1 MTVGVYGEA
10 DPAFGAVREVFE
22 ASFADGQNLGAS
34 VAVFVDGRPVVEL
47 WGGIADAK
55 TGSPWD
61 RDTLCVTFSCTKAVT
76 ATAALRV
83 ATDLGISV
91 EKPVVDW
98 WPEYGRAEKDSTT
111 LADFLTHSAGL
122 PILQQPVSAA
132 EAAEPGFVAGLLAA
146 QTPLWE
152 PGTRHGYHA
161 LTYGWLLG
169 EFVRRHTDSTIGDYI
184 RTQLGPELHVGVPAA
199 LLEKIA
205 RLSFPP
211 ADEQAWTGDPDPVS
225 PEAARRMMH
234 AFRDPESL
242 AIRSTANPR
251 ASYNNP
257 EVLTGGWPA
266 TGLVT
271 TARAL
276 ATHYRDLLAGD
287 LLPLPVLNDAI
298 RERVRG
304 TDEVLLSASAYGLGY
319 ALPAENLIV
328 PVAARPTVFGHA
340 GAGGS
345 IGLADPEH
353 RVAFAFIP
361 NLRRDWLSGDRRA
374 YQLLEAVYA
383 AL

>member
-1 MTVGVYGEA
+1 MTVGVYGEV

-34 VAVFVDGRPVVEL
+34 VAVFMDGRPVVEL

-55 TGSPWD
+55 SGRRWEQ
-61 RDTLCVTFSCTKAVT
+61 DTLCVTFSCTKAVT

-98 WPEYGRAEKDSTT
+98 WPEYGRADKDSTT

-122 PILQQPVSAA
+122 PILEQPVSPA
-132 EAAEPGFVAGLLAA
+132 EAAEPGFVADLLAA
-146 QTPLWE
+146 QSPLWE

-169 EFVRRHTDSTIGDYI
+169 EFIRRHTDSTVGDYV
-184 RTQLGPELHVGVPAA
+184 RRHLGPDLHVGIPIA
-199 LLEKIA
+199 LLEKTA
-205 RLSFPP
+205 RLAFPP

-234 AFRDPESL
+234 AFRDPESF

-257 EVLTGGWPA
+257 DVLTGGWPA

-287 LLPLPVLNDAI
+287 LLPPPVLNDAI

-328 PVAARPTVFGHA
+328 PPAARPTVFGHA

-345 IGLADPEH
+345 IGLADPT
-353 RVAFAFIP
+353 RGLAFAFIP